1 MPRYNTQVIAVRAP
15 LCWTLGI
22 VTALGAGLLLMRPAT
37 PAPSAPA
44 IEIPVVARTPVR
56 IQQTQH
62 EPRLCMPAKITAVVI
77 RGQFTAKDTESFAIS
92 FSGAQGQYTAMTDKR
107 GYFEVRIPRSDF
119 EGDLC
124 DLPITDRD
132 FSDDQMTLKYRID
145 VEYGDLTQRDL

>member
-1 MPRYNTQVIAVRAP
+1 MPRYHVLVIAVRAP
-15 LCWTLGI
+15 LAWSLGI
-22 VTALGAGLLLMRPAT
+22 VTALGAGVLLMRPAT

-44 IEIPVVARTPVR
+44 IDLPVTTRTPVR

-62 EPRLCMPAKITAVVI
+62 EPQPCMPSRITAVVI

-107 GYFEVRIPRSDF
+107 GYFEVRIPRDDF

-132 FSDDQMTLKYRID
+132 FSDDQMRLEYRID
-145 VEYGDLTQRDL
+145 VEYSDVTLADL